1 MRATTL
7 LVPYY
12 IAETPRIRCES
23 SPRIRCEFTQVSAEY
38 GTARKNVYVHSTTT
52 NSHPRRRGGARY
64 DPSSRASASVS
75 RPLLSCRHAADER
88 GRAMVFFARRAR
100 APGSA
105 CGAPAASRGRCV
117 HQRCVSRRE
126 RVGGGEAARADPSS
140 AGRRGN
146 CSTLP
151 SRLSPPM
158 RAPAR
163 GRHAEEG
170 VCARERRPTA
180 ALSLPRV
187 RDNPTTRPSRGD
199 CPPPPLALPAQDS
212 VPR

>member
-105 CGAPAASRGRCV
+105 PVPLVASDARPSQREARGGGCLRKRASADCSPLAPPRARQPHNAPQQRGLPPAPACPAC
-117 HQRCVSRRE
+117 
-126 RVGGGEAARADPSS
+126 
-140 AGRRGN
+140 AG
-146 CSTLP
+146 
-151 SRLSPPM
+151 
-158 RAPAR
+158 
-163 GRHAEEG
+163 
-170 VCARERRPTA
+170 
-180 ALSLPRV
+180 
-187 RDNPTTRPSRGD
+187 
-199 CPPPPLALPAQDS
+199 
-212 VPR
+212 